1 MFMTLLNRIVDWNPQ
16 WGRELKGRLKPRNIA
31 LITGVSLLSQFLL
44 LISFYIQLPSG
55 GYIPNSRYAIN
66 LENSQLVDINWQV
79 WWLDILR
86 GLNWLIPLILILA
99 GTYMLIQ
106 DLATEDRR
114 GTLNFIRLSP
124 QSSYS
129 ILIGK
134 ILGVPSLLYLGIAL
148 VLPLHLCSALSAG
161 ISVSFL
167 LLLYGFLATICGF
180 FYSAALLLP
189 LLEVS
194 QAWVGSLLA
203 SLFVFPLLSLVYF
216 LVDVSLSIG
225 QGWDTLYNASF
236 SKFSWFYFPIGRS
249 FGLTY
254 LFTLSSIFL
263 LTFCIWKAINRRFH
277 NPIFTVISK
286 RQSYAMLGGLQLWVL
301 GFILPNLNSENA
313 DFYAG
318 FGLIYLYVIIPLLFL
333 ILMTALSHQRQ
344 TLQDWERYRRS
355 HVKTKTGFWRNTLLQ
370 DLIWAEKSPSV
381 GAILINVLLVFVFW
395 SPWVVIIL
403 RQVSEFETGQDILAI
418 SGLLMTLNFILIC
431 ATLTQLIFLRRA
443 KKPQLQASS
452 ILTAIIALPPALLG
466 FFAISP
472 EQNPAPWLFSSFP
485 LAGIFYASIPTILM
499 SILGQF
505 TIIGLLNL
513 QLTRQ
518 LKKAGESHSKALLS
532 GDSV

>member
-1 MFMTLLNRIVDWNPQ
+1 MFVTLLNRIIDGKPQ
-16 WGRELKGRLKPRNIA
+16 WVRELKGRLKTRNIV
-31 LITGVSLLSQFLL
+31 LVSGVSLLFQFLL
-44 LISFYIQLPSG
+44 LLFFYIQLPSG
-55 GYIPNSRYAIN
+55 EYIPVNRYAIAV
-66 LENSQLVDINWQV
+66 ENSKLIDTNWQI
-79 WWLDILR
+79 WWLDIFR
-86 GLNWLIPLILILA
+86 ILNWLIPLVLILA
-99 GTYMLIQ
+99 GIYMLIQ

-148 VLPLHLCSALSAG
+148 VLPLHIFSALSAG
-161 ISVSFL
+161 IYFNFL
-167 LLLYGFLATICGF
+167 LLLYGFLATICAF

-203 SLFVFPLLSLVYF
+203 SLFVVPLLSLIYF
-216 LVDVSLSIG
+216 FVDVSLNIG
-225 QGWDTLYNASF
+225 IGWDTLYTASF
-236 SKFSWFYFPIGRS
+236 SKFSWFYFPICKS

-254 LFTLSSIFL
+254 LFTLASIFL

-286 RQSYAMLGGLQLWVL
+286 RQSYAMFGGLQIWIL

-313 DFYAG
+313 EFYAG

-333 ILMTALSHQRQ
+333 VLMTALSHQRQ
-344 TLQDWERYRRS
+344 TLQDWARYRRS
-355 HVKTKTGFWRNTLLQ
+355 HVKTKTGFWNRNLLQ
-370 DLIWAEKSPSV
+370 DLILAEKSPSM
-381 GAILINVLLVFVFW
+381 GAIMINSLLIFLFW
-395 SPWVVIIL
+395 SPWILIVL
-403 RQVSEFETGQDILAI
+403 RQNPYFEKGQDILAI
-418 SGLLMTLNFILIC
+418 LGLLMTLNFILIC
-431 ATLTQLIFLRRA
+431 ATLTQLTLLIKV
-443 KKPQLQASS
+443 KKPQIQASS
-452 ILTAIIALPPALLG
+452 MLTAIIGLPPALLS
-466 FFAISP
+466 ILSMSP
-472 EQNPAPWLFSSFP
+472 EQNPAAWLFSSFP
-485 LAGIFYASIPTILM
+485 FAAIFYAPTPTILM

-518 LKKAGESHSKALLS
+518 LKKAGESNSKALLS
-532 GDSV
+532 GYSA